1 MTVNRRI
8 QCRPL
13 SALQVYLNASGRIY
27 PRHKQVQ
34 GIRYLLRML
43 YVFFKALKSILKLC
57 YMKHKVIR
65 RQQTKVSE
73 RLLKGVINSLFDTD
87 GFVIFYAY
95 KAALDG
101 AFPLQLIF
109 PVTLGDHFQTL
120 IILFRMI
127 GIARHLK
134 YA

>member
-8 QCRPL
+8 QCRLL

-34 GIRYLLRML
+34 GIRYLLRTL

-109 PVTLGDHFQTL
+109 PVTLGDHFQML